1 VSVTPE
7 ELWRDVGKHF
17 RQARL
22 AKGWKFTHVERAGGP
37 TSKTVQAIEA
47 GHAGNVK
54 NLVKCATALDI
65 DFVAVL
71 ETVLSAH
78 VTTLS
83 PDASYLVRKFERTTV
98 KGRSVLIGVADA
110 LPEEEVTTTPEP
122 APGAGTPPGPDRS
135 RPGPQGTT
143 RRSGS

>member
-7 ELWRDVGKHF
+7 ELLRDVGKHF

-22 AKGWKFTHVERAGGP
+22 AKDWKFADVERAGGP

-47 GHAGNVK
+47 GRAGNFK
-54 NLVKCATALDI
+54 NLVKCAHALDI

-83 PDASYLVRKFERTTV
+83 PDASYLVRKFVGTTV
-98 KGRSVLIGVADA
+98 KGRSVLIAVAEA
-110 LPEEEVTTTPEP
+110 LPVEP
-122 APGAGTPPGPDRS
+122 APEPPPAGAGTPPAPDRS
-135 RPGPQGTT
+135 RPGPRGTT
-143 RRSGS
+143 RRSGP